1 MIYQL
6 NGTAPETTFPDPAR
20 AEREPDGLLAIGGDL
35 HPRRLLQA
43 YAQGIFPW
51 YSEDQPI
58 LWWSPDPRTVLYP
71 SKVHVSRSL
80 RKLLRRG
87 GLSLRIDTAF
97 DAVTREC
104 AAPRT
109 DQEGTWLS
117 PEMQLAYQHLHCLGV
132 AHSIELWRQQ
142 ELVGGLYGLG
152 IGGAFFGESMFSRV
166 TSASRVV
173 MVFLCERLLA
183 FGYHF
188 LDCQVFNPHL
198 ESMGA
203 EEIPRARFLDEL
215 AAAVSAPE
223 PTGMWQAQPLDC
235 AHLEHARV

>member
-6 NGTAPETTFPDPAR
+6 NGTKPETIFPDPAR

-71 SKVHVSRSL
+71 EKVHVSRSL

-97 DAVTREC
+97 EAVTREC
-104 AAPRT
+104 AAPRA
-109 DQEGTWLS
+109 DQGGTWLS
-117 PEMQLAYQHLHCLGV
+117 PEMQIAYQRLHHMGV
-132 AHSIELWRQQ
+132 AHSIELWRQD
-142 ELVGGLYGLG
+142 ELVGGLYGLA
-152 IGGAFFGESMFSRV
+152 IGRAFFGESMFSRIA
-166 TSASRVV
+166 SASRVV
-173 MVFLCERLLA
+173 MVFLCERLER
-183 FGYHF
+183 FGYRF

-203 EEIPRARFLDEL
+203 EEISRARFLDEL
-215 AAAVSAPE
+215 AAAVSVSE
-223 PTGMWQAQPLDC
+223 PAAMWRLDGLDC
-235 AHLEHARV
+235 SDLEHARA

>member
-1 MIYQL
+1 MIFQL
-6 NGTAPETTFPDPAR
+6 NGTAPDITFPNPAR

-71 SKVHVSRSL
+71 DKVHVSRSL
-80 RKLLRRG
+80 RRLLRRG
-87 GLSLRIDTAF
+87 GLSLRMDTAF
-97 DAVTREC
+97 AAVTREC
-104 AAPRT
+104 AAPRA

-117 PEMQLAYQHLHCLGV
+117 PEMQAAYQQLHHMGV
-132 AHSIELWRQQ
+132 AHSIELWHQQ
-142 ELVGGLYGLG
+142 DLVGGLYGLG
-152 IGGAFFGESMFSRV
+152 IGRAFFGESMFSRV

-173 MVFLCERLLA
+173 MVFLCERLLR
-183 FGYHF
+183 FGYRF

-203 EEIPRARFLDEL
+203 EEIPRARFLEEL
-215 AAAVSAPE
+215 ATAVSAPE
-223 PTGMWQAQPLDC
+223 PVGMWQPLELDC
-235 AHLEHARV
+235 SDLEHAHA